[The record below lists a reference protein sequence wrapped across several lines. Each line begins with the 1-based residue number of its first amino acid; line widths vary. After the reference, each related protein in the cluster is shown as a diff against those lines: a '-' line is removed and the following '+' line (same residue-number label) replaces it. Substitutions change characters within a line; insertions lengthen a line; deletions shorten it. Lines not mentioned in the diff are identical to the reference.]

1 MTKSVDLLLGSLLC
15 LNALVFIVGVLVR
28 WTFEQWLVPDIV
40 AIVLCGVIGF
50 FKRIRILQLIA
61 AVVIVGMLLRLST
74 PLWLLIDVFIIGSCL
89 YVGYLFL
96 KGEIHRIQK
105 RVAVKQAP

>member
-1 MTKSVDLLLGSLLC
+1 MRSSVDLWLGAVLW
-15 LNALVFIVGVLVR
+15 LNALVFLVGSLAG
-28 WTFEQWLVPDIV
+28 WSFEQWIIVDIV
-40 AIVLCGVIGF
+40 AAIVCGVIGF

-89 YVGYLFL
+89 YIGYLFL